1 MIEQVQSHKEVL
13 GVYWGVGHFIQTCA
27 PFHKHLLLILA
38 LILLPVTN
46 SNSAENLSQDNK
58 HHLVFHPQGQLA
70 ASVSYIHVVIPVNI
84 SALVSQA
91 QPLFKQFARMQ
102 ALKAKNL
109 THLPFCKNM
118 ADLGKVFE
126 ARLFDHLQHLQDL
139 TDIMPQ
145 DTPNL
150 KQDKQK
156 RVPWLLLLI
165 PRLVML
171 PWAMKT
177 IAVAKVLA
185 PLVTLSTVI
194 GTSAHL
200 VIQANKQA
208 ELNAMYMNETKLR
221 EQELDDLIATYKK
234 NLQPTQSPRPD
245 IELKQNKIASRA
257 LNETLMQASAILPT
271 QYLAHFNFAK
281 IVPPPPPAGWEQ
293 FPKLIEAYTDDLNRV
308 NDEITDQ
315 INVLKE
321 NPYIVR
327 PAQLRL
333 TRQKD
338 TTPLDDFRAFFLSL
352 SSWDHQ
358 PIELPS
364 PSSGLDDEFPSISA
378 LARTGRSVDWAALTS
393 VVTGTFLG
401 LYTSMELGHVKDRL
415 TNIEKSHNLLVH
427 LSNQQDLFTL
437 ALTKD
442 IAVLRET
449 MELMITY
456 DTGTLYA
463 QLDKIMSQWEHRLQ
477 QLNNILQ
484 QAQHKRLAI
493 DTLTPSQLN
502 LLHQSVLAQAAT
514 LNRQLLTHQ
523 PSDYFQLELS
533 YAKSGSDFILL
544 LHVPTVASADTLSI
558 YQFVP
563 FPFPLPQSASQSQ
576 LSIRHSL
583 FPNHDNDGLPDL
595 NPTRAQFASTS
606 QALYLDMD
614 DNLLAINSAQHYL
627 TLSPSDLLSCS
638 QHGHVFLCDQ
648 NNVLRTDLGE
658 TCLGALYFRSA
669 EGVKAHCRFERRSLR
684 EEVYQTSPTSFL
696 VFSPIQYTSKIECS
710 NGTIFPIFIGQV
722 TKVHINPGCQ
732 LSLNTHLLQPTDH
745 IRLHTDALISEWSWD
760 PLDLPSELITN
771 GPHIDHYIKRLTHAL
786 QKLKTLQAD
795 DIQRLRHNQEQ
806 DIAQLRHDA
815 TLDSE
820 FQPLLIKQMKTLSL
834 PSVLFWF
841 CFAISL
847 LGCFGSAIF
856 YMYYRYSVRRYP
868 SLVEALESMQQ
879 LIPDEERVAVPS
891 PRIRQTEATQCGL
904 QC

>member
-1 MIEQVQSHKEVL
+1 MV
-13 GVYWGVGHFIQTCA
+13 QTCFKFSK
-27 PFHKHLLLILA
+27 PLLLIFA

-58 HHLVFHPQGQLA
+58 HHLVFHPQGQMA
-70 ASVSYIHVVIPVNI
+70 ASIGYIHVVIPVNI
-84 SALVSQA
+84 SAIVLQA
-91 QPLFKQFARMQ
+91 QPLFKQFSRMQ

-118 ADLGKVFE
+118 ADLGKIFE
-126 ARLFDHLQHLQDL
+126 ARLFEHLQQLQHL
-139 TDIMPQ
+139 TEIMPQ
-145 DTPNL
+145 DSPTL
-150 KQDKQK
+150 KNDKHK

-165 PRLVML
+165 PRLVMI

-177 IAVAKVLA
+177 IAIVKALA
-185 PLVTLSTVI
+185 PLVTLSTII

-200 VIQANKQA
+200 IVQSNQQAA
-208 ELNAMYMNETKLR
+208 LNAIQMNETKFR
-221 EQELDDLIATYKK
+221 EQELDELIATYKK
-234 NLQPTQSPRPD
+234 NLQNPTQSPRPD
-245 IELKQNKIASRA
+245 FELKQNKMASRA
-257 LNETLMQASAILPT
+257 LNETLMHASAILPT

-281 IVPPPPPAGWEQ
+281 IVPPPPPSGWEQ
-293 FPKLIEAYTDDLNRV
+293 YPKLIEAYTEDINRV

-327 PAQLRL
+327 PATLRL

-338 TTPLDDFRAFFLSL
+338 TTPLDEFRAFFLSL

-364 PSSGLDDEFPSISA
+364 PSKGLDDEFPSLSA
-378 LARTGRSVDWAALTS
+378 LARSGRSVDWAALTS
-393 VVTGTFLG
+393 VVTGTFMG
-401 LYTSMELGHVKDRL
+401 LYTSLELGHIKDRL

-442 IAVLRET
+442 IAVLKET
-449 MELMITY
+449 MELMLTY

-463 QLDKIMSQWEHRLQ
+463 QLDKIMSQWEQRLQ

-484 QAQHKRLAI
+484 QAQHRRLAI
-493 DTLTPSQLN
+493 DTLTPTQLN
-502 LLHQSVLAQAAT
+502 LLHQSVLSQAAT

-533 YAKSGSDFILL
+533 YARSGTDIIML
-544 LHVPTVASADTLSI
+544 LHVPTISSDDTLSI

-583 FPNHDNDGLPDL
+583 FPNQDNDGLPDL
-595 NPTRAQFASTS
+595 NPTRAQYASTS

-627 TLSPSDLLSCS
+627 TLSHSDLLSCS
-638 QHGHVFLCDQ
+638 QRGHVFLCDQ
-648 NNVLRTDLGE
+648 SNVLRTDLGE

-669 EGVKAHCRFERRSLR
+669 EGVKAHCRFELRSLR

-696 VFSPIQYTSKIECS
+696 IFSPTQFTTKIECS

-722 TKVHINPGCQ
+722 TRVHINQGCH
-732 LSLNTHLLQPTDH
+732 LSLNAHLLQPTNH
-745 IRLHTDALISEWSWD
+745 IRLHTDALISEWTWD

-786 QKLKTLQAD
+786 RKLKTLQAD
-795 DIQRLRHNQEQ
+795 DITRLRHDQ
-806 DIAQLRHDA
+806 DRDMAQLRLDA

-820 FQPLLIKQMKTLSL
+820 FEPLLVKQMQTLSL

-841 CFAISL
+841 CFSISL

-856 YMYYRYSVRRYP
+856 YMYYQYSVRRYP

-891 PRIRQTEATQCGL
+891 PRIRKTEAAQCGL
-904 QC
+904 